1 MVRASSSLRFLPAPT
16 SLRFCSP
23 FFCCWI
29 LFPSTAGSRAL
40 PCVSALITLITVLPG
55 VLADC
60 VLVLDIEG
68 DSEEF
73 EVDRASG
80 TGVTEVEHRGSS
92 LGLVKGVTGDANN
105 IPFSCAPP
113 WTA

>member
-1 MVRASSSLRFLPAPT
+1 M
-16 SLRFCSP
+16 
-23 FFCCWI
+23 
-29 LFPSTAGSRAL
+29 
-40 PCVSALITLITVLPG
+40 SALITLITVLPG

-92 LGLVKGVTGDANN
+92 VGLLKGVTGDANN
-105 IPFSCAPP
+105 IPISCAPP
-113 WTA
+113 WTAESGMATCAFAFSIPGLARESSMFLLSDR